1 VSPTICSEAV
11 CITGVALL
19 SYANAH
25 VENYGLSDHR
35 GWPDSARCSRSRDP
49 NLRSI
54 LARSSADD
62 SRTRRSYTSDALPY
76 GAIQICF
83 IISIIK
89 TITTSLLYGKS
100 AILCVIYRTKDKNH
114 NFGCLSN
121 CRYCADRVEDLPG
134 PAPNNVFTV
143 LQISSKSVHFRRNY
157 SRTREHLFCP
167 VEYFHYRLFAPMKMS
182 NSSNSSQP
190 AYTFSC
196 ILLGLI

>member
-62 SRTRRSYTSDALPY
+62 SRRRRSYTSDALPY
-76 GAIQICF
+76 SAIQICF

-100 AILCVIYRTKDKNH
+100 AISCVIYRTKDKIIISAAYQTVATARIASKICQGQPPTMCSQCSRFHPNRFT
-114 NFGCLSN
+114 FGGII
-121 CRYCADRVEDLPG
+121 AERVKT
-134 PAPNNVFTV
+134 F
-143 LQISSKSVHFRRNY
+143 
-157 SRTREHLFCP
+157 
-167 VEYFHYRLFAPMKMS
+167 FA
-182 NSSNSSQP
+182 
-190 AYTFSC
+190 
-196 ILLGLI
+196 L